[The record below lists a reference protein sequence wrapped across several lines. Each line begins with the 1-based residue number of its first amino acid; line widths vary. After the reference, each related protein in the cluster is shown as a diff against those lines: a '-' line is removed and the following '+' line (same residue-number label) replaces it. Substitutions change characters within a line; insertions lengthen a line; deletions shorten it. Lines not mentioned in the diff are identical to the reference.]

1 MAIVQEKKQV
11 AAKNVVEKARLKAQ
25 LDDSHKKAKR
35 LEKKV
40 KLFQSRDE
48 RVQAL
53 RRDISRAEG
62 RVKELTDEV
71 KKLTEERDNALRRFG
86 LCV

>member
-1 MAIVQEKKQV
+1 MLCPCRMQI
-11 AAKNVVEKARLKAQ
+11 AQ
-25 LDDSHKKAKR
+25 HSD
-35 LEKKV
+35 KV
-40 KLFQSRDE
+40 KLFQARDE